1 MEAPSPPHFFFVG
14 GGEAIRLLR
23 EENKFFFWKVE
34 DVYKNVSNH
43 KHEFR
48 SSVMHGEGVKNTPPP
63 PLPHKRYLILT
74 DSQSSL
80 NGKKN
85 LNIGFGFLG

>member
-1 MEAPSPPHFFFVG
+1 MAMAQAWVRSWRPHLHPIFFLLGG

-63 PLPHKRYLILT
+63 PQKVPHF
-74 DSQSSL
+74 
-80 NGKKN
+80 N
-85 LNIGFGFLG
+85 